1 MATTTVANGAD
12 ISPIWVQEKVISQYA
27 ERENFFAKYM
37 GEGPGSIIQVIN
49 ELKTNPGDTVR
60 VHVFSKLGNEGVDG
74 DATLENSE
82 SALSPYSDTLYLGQK
97 RNAVRLAG
105 HLTEQRSAVNL
116 RKQAGHAL
124 GTWAKDFVQELLTV
138 YLSGRRG
145 TRTLTVLPITF
156 SSFGNNSLRTPDSTH
171 VLWAGSAA
179 TEAGMVAGDK
189 MTSSLLD
196 KAIAKIRVLINSGVP
211 MRPIDA
217 QGRFL
222 CVLTPEQ
229 EYDLWQDADFVAAQ
243 LHANVRGNDNPLFSG
258 AIGVWKNL
266 ILVVNPAG
274 VLFTTS
280 ATVAAAQCIIL
291 GAQAGA
297 WVKGKEMGATDGGG
311 GSWRYVEKEFD
322 YDNQVGIAVASL
334 LGVQK
339 LHFNNLD
346 QGVFSVITGYTS
358 I

>member
-1 MATTTVANGAD
+1 MATTTVANGAN

-37 GEGPGSIIQVIN
+37 GEGPNSIIQVVN
-49 ELKTNPGDTVR
+49 ELKSNPGDTVK
-60 VHVFSKLGNEGVDG
+60 VHVFSKLGSEGVDA
-74 DATLENSE
+74 DATLEGNE
-82 SALSPYSDTLYLGQK
+82 EALTPYTDTLYLGQK

-105 HLTEQRSAVNL
+105 RLTEQRSAINL

-124 GTWAKDFVQELLTV
+124 GVWGKDLITELLSV

-145 TRTLTVLPITF
+145 TRTLTVLPTGF
-156 SSFGNNSLRTPDSTH
+156 SSFGGNSLRTPDSTH

-179 TEAGMVAGDK
+179 TEAGLAATDK
-189 MTSSLLD
+189 MTAALLD
-196 KAIAKIRVLINSGVP
+196 KAIAKIRLLINSGIP
-211 MRPIDA
+211 MRPADG
-217 QGRFL
+217 QGNYL
-222 CVLTPEQ
+222 CVISPEQ

-243 LHANVRGNDNPLFSG
+243 LHANVRGGDNPLFSG
-258 AIGVWKNL
+258 AIGRWKNL
-266 ILVVNPAG
+266 IIVVNPAA

-280 ATVAAAQCIIL
+280 GSVAAAQALIL

-297 WVKGKEMGATDGGG
+297 WVKGKEAGSTDGGG

-322 YDNQVGIAVASL
+322 FDNQIGFAVASL
-334 LGVQK
+334 FGIQK
-339 LHFNNLD
+339 LQFNSKD
-346 QGVFSVITGYTS
+346 QGVFSVVTGYTS